1 MPTSDARSK
10 TERFYLLQKL
20 FEHPGQR
27 LRTREIAE
35 HLGVNEDTVNR
46 YIDELSGPGRLPL
59 RKDGQYWI
67 LAEGARIEQLRVHLS
82 LPEATALYVA
92 GRLLSQIHDER
103 NTHVIMALTKLI
115 EAMPSSLHSH
125 QHALIAMA
133 EQRQHNQEDRSAI
146 FEALALSWINHCKVR
161 VHYAPLRKRA
171 FDGLFSPYLLE
182 PSGIGRTIYAIG
194 LSEPPGALRSFK
206 LERIEHVELTKEP
219 FTIPVDFDGPALLT
233 KAWGIMS
240 GDEEPVTVRLR
251 FTHYVTKRVK
261 ETQWH
266 PSQQIIDTP
275 QGCEWTA
282 QIGDTLEI
290 ENWIRGWG
298 ADCEV
303 IEPEKLREKM
313 ISDVRGLVRKYG
325 INFKEPVAHT
335 ELDEDVFNSF
345 FGE

>member
-20 FEHPGQR
+20 FQHPGQR

-35 HLGVNEDTVNR
+35 HLGVNEDTAKR
-46 YIDELSGPGRLPL
+46 YIDELSGTGRLPL

-146 FEALALSWINHCKVR
+146 FEALALSWINHRKVR

-206 LERIEHVELTKEP
+206 LERIEHIELTEEP
-219 FTIPVDFDGPALLT
+219 FTIPADFDGPAQLA

-240 GDEEPVTVRLR
+240 GDEEPVTVHLR
-251 FTHYVTKRVK
+251 FSHFVTKRVK

-266 PSQQIIDTP
+266 PSQQISDTP
-275 QGCEWTA
+275 QGCEWKA

-303 IEPEKLREKM
+303 IEPQALREKM
-313 ISDVRGLVRKYG
+313 IRETRRLLHLYG
-325 INFKEPVAHT
+325 INTQVQPRSDEPDMDI
-335 ELDEDVFNSF
+335 LSSI
-345 FGE
+345 FGG